1 MATVLTD
8 HREQPELPDAD
19 DAAEDLAGVR
29 LREGLPVRVVVD
41 VDVHLRH
48 LQPPSSDGGTTT
60 PRHKVARRGRCARAT
75 ERERER
81 EKVVVKRCV
90 LTRTRARSL
99 THSLLPH
106 ARTHPH
112 PLRSPTHS
120 RSFSLLSLERLLLA
134 CSLLRSAP
142 AGRAARGG
150 APRPSRRCTRPR
162 AASPRATTRCR
173 RTHAPVRPLL
183 VVVVVATR
191 REDPSVPRRALDLR
205 RRKFTRPSS
214 SHPFTLMYSAPTSI
228 WKCDISFDRTTHPP
242 RATRA
247 SSRTRPR
254 CPPRATAARTTGR
267 CTACSSPRAP
277 ARRPRNDRAVADR
290 AAP

>member
-60 PRHKVARRGRCARAT
+60 PRHKDARRGRYARAT
-75 ERERER
+75 ERERDR

-106 ARTHPH
+106 ARASAPFA
-112 PLRSPTHS
+112 LAHS
-120 RSFSLLSLERLLLA
+120 LSLLLSPLARASLARMLPPPLGA
-134 CSLLRSAP
+134 C
-142 AGRAARGG
+142 RAARGG
-150 APRPSRRCTRPR
+150 APRPSLRCTHPR

-191 REDPSVPRRALDLR
+191 REYPSVPRRALNLR
-205 RRKFTRPSS
+205 RRKLTRPSS
-214 SHPFTLMYSAPTSI
+214 SHPFTLIYSVPTSI

-277 ARRPRNDRAVADR
+277 ARRPRNDRAVTDR